1 MTEGECNEE
10 EGGRAAQLNRLAWQ
24 QRTEM
29 IVGNCPACRCVQ
41 CVREQGAEWEERS
54 RGGVCAT
61 VCVRLLS
68 CVERLPVSGRLS
80 WVFFIWSV
88 GAVSTA

>member
-1 MTEGECNEE
+1 MRKR
-10 EGGRAAQLNRLAWQ
+10 EGG
-24 QRTEM
+24 QRSFEM
-29 IVGNCPACRCVQ
+29 IVGSRPACRCVE
-41 CVREQGAEWEERS
+41 CVGERRTEWEERS
-54 RGGVCAT
+54 GGGVRLCVCVCVCAT